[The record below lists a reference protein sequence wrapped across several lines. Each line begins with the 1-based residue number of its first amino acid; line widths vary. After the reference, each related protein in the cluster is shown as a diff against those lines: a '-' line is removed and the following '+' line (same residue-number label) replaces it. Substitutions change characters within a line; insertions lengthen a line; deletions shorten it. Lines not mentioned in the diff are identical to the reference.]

1 MIGISVV
8 LILLGLVFA
17 SLYFI
22 TKTHKN
28 YEKRN
33 PQSDYMVRSVINYS
47 IISIFA
53 ILLILYKD
61 TIFITRESIIPDFK
75 TIVLY
80 ILVIDCVYYWI
91 HRTTH
96 RIPYLRKEL
105 HETHHDVFHLLPM
118 DILNETVLEYCM
130 YMFAT
135 NIAPLF
141 LIPITFVEYFTVF
154 ILIFIHSVYCHSES
168 EKSFFLPL
176 FIDSTYH
183 RYHHQIG
190 KGNYSA
196 FLSIWDDFMKTRIPA
211 PSAPPTA
218 SQTAPLTTPQTADN
232 SNRKKEGLKQELSTN
247 DNTKSEKNSS

>member
-1 MIGISVV
+1 MVGILVV
-8 LILLGLVFA
+8 LLILGLVFA
-17 SLYFI
+17 FLHYSTI
-22 TKTHKN
+22 THKN

-33 PQSDYMVRSVINYS
+33 PQSDFMVRSLINYS

-53 ILLILYKD
+53 VCLILYKD
-61 TIFITRESIIPDFK
+61 SIFITRESSIPDFK
-75 TIVLY
+75 TMLFYLV
-80 ILVIDCVYYWI
+80 VIDCIYYWI
-91 HRTTH
+91 HRITH
-96 RIPYLRKEL
+96 RVPYLRKHL

-141 LIPITFVEYFTVF
+141 FISITAIEYFTVF
-154 ILIFIHSVYCHSES
+154 TIIFIHSVYCHSET

-211 PSAPPTA
+211 PAKDPEPSR
-218 SQTAPLTTPQTADN
+218 TTLEE
-232 SNRKKEGLKQELSTN
+232 KKEEPKQETTTHDTSEP
-247 DNTKSEKNSS
+247 KSETSSS